1 MPVTELPEMPCQEL
15 VERVTDYLDGALTER
30 DRLRLEAHLAE
41 CEDCVRYVAQLRETV
56 RIAGTVQL
64 DRLDPGA
71 RDALAK
77 AFAAWA
83 ASR

>member
-1 MPVTELPEMPCQEL
+1 MPATDLLEMPCQEL
-15 VERVTDYLDGALTER
+15 VERVTDYLDGALGER

-41 CEDCVRYVAQLRETV
+41 CEDCVRYVEQLPATV
-56 RIAGTVQL
+56 RMAGTVQL
-64 DRLDPGA
+64 DRLDRGA
-71 RDALAK
+71 HDALAA